1 MTNQKI
7 KVLYIAG
14 PPRSGSTIIARLL
27 GEVGGFVNV
36 GEAARFLFDRKQ
48 QARNAPCGCGQSI
61 TECEFWKD
69 IARTIPPGLADAGAK
84 LVRMR
89 RFPSL
94 MQAQHSDASEY
105 RAIATGISDVYRRVL
120 SGTGCDVIVDS
131 SKNPANG
138 LLVSIAPEIELH
150 VLHVT
155 RNPHQVVASWTKK
168 KGYLVTHRPTD
179 VIAWWWSYNILSEAL
194 RSKARTYRRI
204 RYEDFVSNPSSM
216 LERVTAD
223 VVSAPLPTPFLN
235 GNVASLHLQHALAG
249 NPDKLTV
256 GQVNIGESRAASAG
270 PRKLLI
276 DLLTFPLQLR
286 YRYLLS
292 GTDQ

>member
-1 MTNQKI
+1 MADQKI

-14 PPRSGSTIIARLL
+14 PPRSGSTIIGRLL
-27 GEVGGFVNV
+27 GEVTGFINV

-48 QARNAPCGCGQSI
+48 QARNAPCGCGQRIS
-61 TECEFWKD
+61 ECEFWKD
-69 IARTIPPGLADAGAK
+69 IARTIPPELPDAGAR

-89 RFPSL
+89 HFPAL
-94 MQAQHSDASEY
+94 MRAQGSEASEY
-105 RAIATGISDVYRRVL
+105 RAIATEISNVYRRVL
-120 SGTGCDVIVDS
+120 RNTGCNVIVDS

-138 LLVSIAPEIELH
+138 LLISIAPQIELH

-168 KGYLVTHRPTD
+168 KGYLVTHKPSD

-194 RSKARTYRRI
+194 RSKALTYRRI
-204 RYEDFVSNPSSM
+204 RYEDFVSDPGRM
-216 LERVTAD
+216 LGQVTAD
-223 VVSAPLPTPFLN
+223 VLGAPLPTPFLN
-235 GNVASLHLQHALAG
+235 GNVANLRLQHALAG
-249 NPDKLTV
+249 NPDKLKV
-256 GQVNIGESRAASAG
+256 GQINIGENRAASAR

-292 GTDQ
+292 GTDH